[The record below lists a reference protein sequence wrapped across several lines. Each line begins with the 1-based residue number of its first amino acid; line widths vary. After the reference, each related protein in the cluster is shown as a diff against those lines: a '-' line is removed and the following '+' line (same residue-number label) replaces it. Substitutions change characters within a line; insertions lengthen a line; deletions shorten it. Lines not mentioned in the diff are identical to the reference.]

1 MQNIKEKPIILGVLL
16 LLLIL
21 LALNS
26 SITVFSVD
34 QFGIFWAPFALFFLS
49 LVVPCWLLHIS
60 KQNIRTFIEGR
71 STDIRKRYFITGAGM
86 ALMLLLVPDIY
97 GAFESNPLPTKNSD
111 VLQQMNHLFD
121 RFVAGEQPYT
131 NVTSILWKPFPVYMP
146 LHWIPLGIGKALH
159 IDVRWGGYIVFV
171 LIYLYSLWSI
181 SKKSQLGIEELIL
194 LILVPFA
201 YFKFTMLYCI
211 DNIHTVFE
219 VIILGYYLLLA
230 LGIYL
235 QKHKIIILS
244 LICIMLSRYTIVFFL
259 PLLMYV
265 LYARFGFK
273 TLKKYVIWGGSAFIL
288 LYVLPFLVREPSI
301 LQDGL
306 AYHNKFAVSEYKRL
320 LDGKL
325 PAILNDGSSFMLIA
339 RKWWQI
345 DDPLAGINAIRL
357 FQLIMSGVLTILLV
371 VFYRVYRSKMNVFD
385 FLLAAMGLYLIFFYC
400 TAPFA
405 YGYYWMGF
413 HSYLWI
419 VSLRILQVYKVRY
432 SAQIK

>member
-1 MQNIKEKPIILGVLL
+1 MQNVRERSISIGVLL
-16 LLLIL
+16 LLLFLI
-21 LALNS
+21 ALNS

-34 QFGIFWAPFALFFLS
+34 QFGIFWAPFALFILS
-49 LVVPCWLLHIS
+49 LIVPCWLLYIS
-60 KQNIRTFIEGR
+60 KLNVQISEDEVGMNF
-71 STDIRKRYFITGAGM
+71 RKRYFFVGAGL

-97 GAFESNPLPTKNSD
+97 RAFESNSLPTKNSD

-146 LHWIPLGIGKALH
+146 LHWIPLGIGKLLH
-159 IDVRWGGYIVFV
+159 IDVRWGGYIIFV
-171 LIYLYSLWSI
+171 LIYIYAIWSI
-181 SKKSQLGIEELIL
+181 SKKAKLGVGEFLL
-194 LILVPFA
+194 LIIVPFA
-201 YFKFTMLYCI
+201 YFNFTLSYCV

-219 VIILGYYLLLA
+219 IIILGYYLLLA
-230 LGIYL
+230 LGLYL
-235 QKHKIIILS
+235 QKHKIIILA
-244 LICIMLSRYTIVFFL
+244 LICIMLSRYTVVFFL

-265 LYARFGFK
+265 LYVRFGLK
-273 TLKKYVIWGGSAFIL
+273 TLKKYVLWGGSAFVL
-288 LYVLPFLVREPSI
+288 LYVIPFLVREPSI

-306 AYHNKFAVSEYKRL
+306 AYHNKFAVSEYQRL

-325 PAILNDGSSFMLIA
+325 PSILNDGSSFMLIA

-345 DDPLAGINAIRL
+345 DDPLAGINVIRL
-357 FQLIMSGVLTILLV
+357 FQLIMSAILT
-371 VFYRVYRSKMNVFD
+371 VFLIIFYHINRSKINVFD
-385 FLLAAMGLYLIFFYC
+385 FLLASMGMYLIFFYC

-419 VSLRILQVYKVRY
+419 VSLRILQVYKQRY
-432 SAQIK
+432 LYQIN